1 MVNREASAVID
12 EDTAGE
18 RYRAP
23 ALDKGLDILEL
34 LSATEAGLTQAEIA
48 KALERSPN
56 EIYRMLDRL
65 VRRGYVART
74 EAERYE
80 LSLKLFALAHQHAP
94 LRRLVAQAT
103 PVMRRFVQAAGQSC
117 HLVVYER
124 GRVVVVAQLDA
135 PSYWG
140 LGIRVGAHVALIG
153 TGSGHV
159 LLAFQSAQE
168 RRFMLAEHEAAAG
181 EGPAPDDLA
190 QRLAAIRAQG
200 YELMPS
206 RQTRGVVNVSA
217 PILGPDGS
225 AFAAITCPHIERID
239 DPAAPG
245 AQAVA
250 ELIAAAGRALSVG
263 PTEARAA
270 PAAPA
275 PPATPT
281 P

>member
-1 MVNREASAVID
+1 MVNRKLPALPPGD
-12 EDTAGE
+12 PPAGDDPSGDPSGD

-48 KALERSPN
+48 KALDRSPN

-74 EAERYE
+74 AAERYE
-80 LSLKLFALAHQHAP
+80 LSLKLFALAHQHRP

-140 LGIRVGAHVALIG
+140 IAIRVGAHVGLIG

-159 LLAFQSAQE
+159 LLAFQSPQE
-168 RRFMLAEHEAAAG
+168 RAFMLAEHEAAAG
-181 EGPAPDDLA
+181 EGPVPDDLD
-190 QRLAAIRAQG
+190 QRLAAIRARG
-200 YELMPS
+200 HEAMPS
-206 RQTRGVVNVSA
+206 RQTRGVFNLSA
-217 PILGPDGS
+217 PVLGPDG
-225 AFAAITCPHIERID
+225 AAIAAVTCPFVERID
-239 DPAAPG
+239 DAAAPQ
-245 AQAVA
+245 ADAVA
-250 ELIAAAGRALSVG
+250 AMIVAAGRELSLASG
-263 PTEARAA
+263 AG
-270 PAAPA
+270 
-275 PPATPT
+275 
-281 P
+281 

>member
-1 MVNREASAVID
+1 MVNRKLTAIPPP
-12 EDTAGE
+12 EDDALGD

-34 LSATEAGLTQAEIA
+34 LSATQAGLTQAEIA
-48 KALERSPN
+48 KALDRSPN

-65 VRRGYVART
+65 VRRGYAVRT

-94 LRRLVAQAT
+94 LRRLVAQAM

-124 GRVVVVAQLDA
+124 GRVVVVAQQDA

-140 LGIRVGAHVALIG
+140 IAIRVGAHVGLIG

-168 RRFMLAEHEAAAG
+168 RAFMLAEHEAGAG
-181 EGPAPDDLA
+181 EAPVPDDLD
-190 QRLAAIRAQG
+190 QRLAAIRARG
-200 YELMPS
+200 YEMMPS
-206 RQTRGVVNVSA
+206 RQTRGVFNLSA
-217 PILGPDGS
+217 PILGPDGAAYA
-225 AFAAITCPHIERID
+225 AFTCPYIERIED
-239 DPAAPG
+239 
-245 AQAVA
+245 
-250 ELIAAAGRALSVG
+250 S
-263 PTEARAA
+263 T
-270 PAAPA
+270 A
-275 PPATPT
+275 PPVADVVRLVAAVGRELSLFAGA
-281 P
+281 